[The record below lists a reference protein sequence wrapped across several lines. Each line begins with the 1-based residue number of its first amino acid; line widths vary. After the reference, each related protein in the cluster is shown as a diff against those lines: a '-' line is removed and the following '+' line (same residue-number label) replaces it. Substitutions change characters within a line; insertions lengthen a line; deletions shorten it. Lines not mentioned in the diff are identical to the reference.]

1 MKKTSI
7 LLVFNLIFYSSI
19 LSNPFEQLDI
29 DFLKKKKT
37 QEVKKDI
44 KVKKPQSQF
53 PSYKEKIQDLTFI
66 PGIFDFY
73 YNKEKN
79 QLFIS
84 IKPDQFGKTYL
95 ANMTRQ
101 SGDGYY
107 YDDHYHYFHCC

>member
-53 PSYKEKIQDLTFI
+53 PSYKEKIQDSRRNIFI
-66 PGIFDFY
+66 LKPVYVTLALNSIEELMPYKPGSS
-73 YNKEKN
+73 
-79 QLFIS
+79 QFIS
-84 IKPDQFGKTYL
+84 ENVVRGENIRLYT
-95 ANMTRQ
+95 
-101 SGDGYY
+101 
-107 YDDHYHYFHCC
+107 